1 MAASCKNS
9 KNLGGVSPIPAEGES
24 SDSDGE
30 TEPAKS
36 FHRRWSTNRE
46 INNSA
51 AIKEG
56 YLLKHTWTF
65 QRWRKRYFKLMG
77 RKLYYSKD
85 PKAVIFDEIGLT
97 DLCLAECSTKN
108 VNHSFQL
115 ITPFRSLVL
124 CCESRREME
133 EWLSALSAASQRRY
147 HDLEPD
153 CLSGQHH
160 WYAPS
165 FDARPTYCNVCRYKI
180 NARHVLRCEV
190 CKFNVHKR
198 CAAKAINNCK
208 WTTLVSVGKDI
219 IEDKQGNIVMPHQW
233 MEGNLAVLSRCNV
246 CNAVCGSVLS
256 LQDWRCLW
264 CNATVHT
271 HCLSE
276 MRNQCPL
283 GPSRVSVVPPIALHS
298 VQDEAWEVVRP
309 QASSPLLVFVNSKSG
324 DNQGVKFLRRFKQ
337 LLNPAQVFDLISTGP
352 RLGLRLF
359 RHFDPFR
366 ILVCSGDGSVGWVLS
381 EIDKLDMHKQ
391 CQVAVLPLGTG
402 NDLARVLGWGAS
414 CDSDAHLPQ
423 LLEKYEKASVKML
436 DRWSVMAFERTIAVP
451 KLSLTPGQPDGQLH
465 VQITQYEESLKGH
478 LQNILQSD
486 ETSIIINSAK
496 VLCETVKDLRFQ
508 ISESSIT
515 RNDEQLQKLSDV
527 LQQKQDMLL
536 QALTSDVDVANFP
549 STSTTSDESGKKQDD
564 TDSEISFDRGKSE
577 KSEKD
582 LNNFNFRKHRRTSRF
597 MEREKDALNNR
608 ANSLKKALRNL
619 VQHTEQVFDERTRQ
633 ADPEIPAVKIS
644 LSSDIEKSPLCGR
657 RNITQMDSLKVVHS
671 IDSGSSSDGSSCPS
685 PTGSVATARLVNISP
700 IPDIRRDSVA
710 TTDDPDLLTLPVPPD
725 FADSRRSS
733 RVQQWIDMVFL
744 QNTIRTI
751 NVSHLVSADDQTH
764 TEKIL
769 FETVSTLINIERLQQ
784 SNDKPEKLENEKLRT
799 DFKQDQDGD
808 RSNIDDEKECS
819 SIISV
824 ISNEEMSI
832 ASEILEKG
840 SYVPRKGSDGEDV
853 NGHICH
859 IDSPETDTYPTS
871 DVVQGESLMDDISS
885 MIGEMLYGYDLDS
898 VADTYTDDTT
908 LFHSEL
914 ERKLSVKKDS
924 LERKKRNSLRRKS
937 APGAPRVDEDA
948 QYGFENRAFMSQHIS
963 LDNRFD
969 QPKRY
974 CSLAQFVEGSDIARR
989 SFKRRA
995 QSKTSKTEAN
1005 VTRQSTLHEEVE
1017 NSTPSYLGS
1026 ATSLNKLAK
1035 ELSNV
1040 SASTVKEAMDKD
1052 SEKESDKENEK
1063 CKFPP
1068 VSVIVEPPSPILT
1081 EQARAERMETIRIEI
1096 ESVDD
1101 DIDLRN
1107 LCSKSD
1113 KLSVSDLSNNSST
1126 TNLLTVDHDPL
1137 VTRSPAATRR
1147 ISCCSML
1154 NAQDAAA
1161 LAATAAATT
1170 KFYHEGE
1177 KKEKKGE
1184 DKELKKKQRKLP
1196 IINPLVTLPTW
1207 PNVTNSKG
1215 FISKCLLANADT
1227 LCAAVSPLM
1236 DPEETLMEGFY
1247 ERCVMNNYF
1256 GIGIDAKIS
1265 LDFHHKRE
1273 EHPEKC
1279 RSRAKN
1285 YLWYGVLGGK
1295 ELLQRTYKN
1304 LDQRVQLECDG
1315 QRIPLP
1321 SLQGIVI
1328 LNIPRFMGGINFWGG
1343 TKEDDM
1349 FLAPS
1354 FDDKILEVVAVFG
1367 SMQMAASRMMRF
1379 QHHRIAQCQSIQIT
1393 ILGDEGVPIQVDG
1406 EAWIQPPGIIRIMHK
1421 NRMQMLSRNRN
1432 LECSLKSWEEKQRQS
1447 IAGQDGSKPRHSLSG
1462 ASHDKSRS
1470 SITRQSMPGHS
1481 TDTAKSF
1488 LGVTV
1493 EKIRQHSF
1501 SGAVPH
1507 HIEKEKHCVTFVERL
1522 PQRMDVDILFSEE
1535 EHYLLLNFIECATSL
1550 SKWIK
1555 ILAISHN
1562 LETDL
1567 YSMATKTD
1575 ASLENIHPQ
1584 GKLLT
1589 GPALRV
1595 EFTKL
1600 VNAVKQLYEESC
1612 CLLHDRSDKLKLR
1625 EDLESKLSVGLANM
1639 ELEMRKCVMYDTP
1652 EGSLVYLQD
1661 VQEESEHKK
1670 KGLFW
1675 LKFKKTVTTERRM
1688 SSCKREVASWGTH
1701 EVATWLD
1708 TLQLSEYI
1716 DSFEKNDIR
1725 GRELLTL
1732 ARRDLK
1738 DLGVTKVGH
1747 VKRIL
1752 QAIKDLSQGV

>member
-1 MAASCKNS
+1 MATGGKSAK
-9 KNLGGVSPIPAEGES
+9 KLDGVSPTPAEGES

-77 RKLYYSKD
+77 RKLFYSKD
-85 PKAVIFDEIGLT
+85 PKAVIFDEIELT

-133 EWLSALSAASQRRY
+133 EWLSALTAASQRRY
-147 HDLEPD
+147 HELEPD

-180 NARHVLRCEV
+180 NARHLLRCEV

-208 WTTLVSVGKDI
+208 WTTLASVGKDI
-219 IEDKQGNIVMPHQW
+219 IEDADGHILMPHQW
-233 MEGNLAVLSRCNV
+233 MEGNLAVLSRCAV

-264 CNATVHT
+264 CHATVHT
-271 HCLSE
+271 HCRPN
-276 MRNQCPL
+276 MQKQCPL
-283 GPSRVSVVPPIALHS
+283 GPARVSVVPPTALHS

-423 LLEKYEKASVKML
+423 LLEKYERASVQML

-451 KLSLTPGQPDGQLH
+451 KLSLTPGQPEGQLH
-465 VQITQYEESLKGH
+465 IQITQYEESLKSH

-486 ETSIIINSAK
+486 ETSVIINSAK
-496 VLCETVKDLRFQ
+496 VLCETVKDLRMQ

-515 RNDEQLQKLSDV
+515 RSDEQLLKLSDV
-527 LQQKQDMLL
+527 LQQKQDLLL
-536 QALTSDVDVANFP
+536 QALTNDVDVANFA
-549 STSTTSDESGKKQDD
+549 STSNSEDSKKQDD

-577 KSEKD
+577 KCEKE
-582 LNNFNFRKHRRTSRF
+582 LSNINFRKHRRTSRF
-597 MEREKDALNNR
+597 VEREKDALNNR

-619 VQHTEQVFDERTRQ
+619 VQHTEQVFEDRTRT
-633 ADPEIPAVKIS
+633 ESEVPAVRIS
-644 LSSDIEKSPLCGR
+644 LSNDIEKSPSSGR
-657 RNITQMDSLKVVHS
+657 SMTKMDSLKVASTMESV
-671 IDSGSSSDGSSCPS
+671 SSSEGSSCPS
-685 PTGSVATARLVNISP
+685 PTGSVVTARLVNISP

-710 TTDDPDLLTLPVPPD
+710 TMGNEDPDLLTLPVPPD

-733 RVQQWIDMVFL
+733 RIQQCGVE
-744 QNTIRTI
+744 
-751 NVSHLVSADDQTH
+751 DQFQ

-769 FETVSTLINIERLQQ
+769 LETASTLVTI
-784 SNDKPEKLENEKLRT
+784 EKLQLSTEDLEKKEVE
-799 DFKQDQDGD
+799 KQRRDSKPDQDD
-808 RSNIDDEKECS
+808 RSNFDDEKECS
-819 SIISV
+819 SIISA
-824 ISNEEMSI
+824 ISNDETSF
-832 ASEILEKG
+832 ASEIMERG
-840 SYVPRKGSDGEDV
+840 SFVPRKGSDGEDV

-885 MIGEMLYGYDLDS
+885 MIGEILCGYDQDS

-908 LFHSEL
+908 LFHTEL

-924 LERKKRNSLRRKS
+924 LERKRRNNMRRKS
-937 APGAPRVDEDA
+937 APGAPRTEDTDQY
-948 QYGFENRAFMSQHIS
+948 QYGFENRAFMSQHVY
-963 LDNRFD
+963 LDNRYN
-969 QPKRY
+969 QPQRY

-989 SFKRRA
+989 SFKRRNTN
-995 QSKTSKTEAN
+995 KTSKTEAN
-1005 VTRQSTLHEEVE
+1005 VSRQSTLHEEAE
-1017 NSTPSYLGS
+1017 SLSASYRGS
-1026 ATSLNKLAK
+1026 VSSINKLAK

-1040 SASTVKEAMDKD
+1040 SATTVKEAMDKD
-1052 SEKESDKENEK
+1052 LEKESDKESEK

-1081 EQARAERMETIRIEI
+1081 EQARSERMECIRIEI
-1096 ESVDD
+1096 EGADD
-1101 DIDLRN
+1101 DLDLRN
-1107 LCSKSD
+1107 LYSKSD
-1113 KLSVSDLSNNSST
+1113 KLSISDVSNNSST
-1126 TNLLTVDHDPL
+1126 TNLLTVDHDPSA
-1137 VTRSPAATRR
+1137 TRSPAATRR

-1154 NAQDAAA
+1154 NPQDAAA
-1161 LAATAAATT
+1161 LAATAAAST
-1170 KFYHEGE
+1170 KFYHESGE
-1177 KKEKKGE
+1177 KKEKKPE
-1184 DKELKKKQRKLP
+1184 DKEAKKKRKLP
-1196 IINPLVTLPTW
+1196 IINPLVRLPSW
-1207 PNVTNSKG
+1207 PNVTTSGG

-1295 ELLQRTYKN
+1295 ELLQRTFKN
-1304 LDQRVQLECDG
+1304 LEQRVQLECDG

-1343 TKEDDM
+1343 SKMDDV
-1349 FLAPS
+1349 FIAPS

-1367 SMQMAASRMMRF
+1367 SMQMAASRMMKF
-1379 QHHRIAQCQSIQIT
+1379 QHHRIAQCQSIQIN

-1406 EAWIQPPGIIRIMHK
+1406 EAWIQPPGIIRILHK
-1421 NRMQMLSRNRN
+1421 NRMQMLGRNRA
-1432 LECSLKSWEEKQRQS
+1432 LENSLKSWEEKQRQS
-1447 IAGQDGSKPRHSLSG
+1447 IAGQGGAKPRLSISG

-1470 SITRQSMPGHS
+1470 SVTRQSMPGHT
-1481 TDTAKSF
+1481 TDTSKSF

-1507 HIEKEKHCVTFVERL
+1507 IEKEKHSVTFVERPPERL
-1522 PQRMDVDILFSEE
+1522 DVDILFGTE
-1535 EHYLLLNFIECATSL
+1535 EHYLLMNFIECATSL

-1555 ILAISHN
+1555 ILAISHT

-1567 YSMATKTD
+1567 YALASITD
-1575 ASLENIHPQ
+1575 ACLESIHPQ
-1584 GKLLT
+1584 GKILT
-1589 GPALRV
+1589 GPALRS
-1595 EFTKL
+1595 EFSKL
-1600 VNAVKQLYEESC
+1600 VESVKQLYEESC
-1612 CLLHDRSDKLKLR
+1612 CLLHDRNDKLKLR
-1625 EDLESKLSVGLANM
+1625 EDLESKLSVSLANV
-1639 ELEMRKCVMYDTP
+1639 ELELRKCVLFETS
-1652 EGSLVYLQD
+1652 EGSMVCLQA
-1661 VQEESEHKK
+1661 VPEESEHKR
-1670 KGLFW
+1670 KGMFW
-1675 LKFKKTVTTERRM
+1675 LKFRKSVSSERRS

-1708 TLQLSEYI
+1708 TLQLTEYI

>member
-1 MAASCKNS
+1 MATGGKSAK
-9 KNLGGVSPIPAEGES
+9 KLDGVSPTPAEGES

-77 RKLYYSKD
+77 RKLFYSKD
-85 PKAVIFDEIGLT
+85 PKAVIFDEIELT

-133 EWLSALSAASQRRY
+133 EWLSALTAASQRRY
-147 HDLEPD
+147 HELEPD

-180 NARHVLRCEV
+180 NARHLLRCEV

-208 WTTLVSVGKDI
+208 WTTLASVGKDI
-219 IEDKQGNIVMPHQW
+219 IEDADGHILMPHQW
-233 MEGNLAVLSRCNV
+233 MEGNLAVLSRCAV
-246 CNAVCGSVLS
+246 CNAVCGSVLRRI
-256 LQDWRCLW
+256 LKVEQCG
-264 CNATVHT
+264 NIATIEH
-271 HCLSE
+271 
-276 MRNQCPL
+276 
-283 GPSRVSVVPPIALHS
+283 
-298 VQDEAWEVVRP
+298 EVIG
-309 QASSPLLVFVNSKSG
+309 G

-423 LLEKYEKASVKML
+423 LLEKYERASVQML

-451 KLSLTPGQPDGQLH
+451 KLSLTPGQPEGQLH
-465 VQITQYEESLKGH
+465 IQITQYEESLKSH

-486 ETSIIINSAK
+486 ETSVIINSAK
-496 VLCETVKDLRFQ
+496 VLCETVKDLRMQ

-515 RNDEQLQKLSDV
+515 RSDEQLLKLSDV
-527 LQQKQDMLL
+527 LQQKQDLLL
-536 QALTSDVDVANFP
+536 QALTNDVDVANFA
-549 STSTTSDESGKKQDD
+549 STSNSEDSKKQDD

-577 KSEKD
+577 KCEKE
-582 LNNFNFRKHRRTSRF
+582 LSNINFRKHRRTSRF
-597 MEREKDALNNR
+597 VEREKDALNNR

-619 VQHTEQVFDERTRQ
+619 VQHTEQVFEDRIRT
-633 ADPEIPAVKIS
+633 ESEVPAVRIS
-644 LSSDIEKSPLCGR
+644 LSNDIEKSPSSGR
-657 RNITQMDSLKVVHS
+657 SMTKMDSLKVASTIESV
-671 IDSGSSSDGSSCPS
+671 SSSEGSSCPS
-685 PTGSVATARLVNISP
+685 PTGSVVTARLVNISP

-710 TTDDPDLLTLPVPPD
+710 TMGNEDPDLLTLPVPPD

-733 RVQQWIDMVFL
+733 RIQQCGVE
-744 QNTIRTI
+744 
-751 NVSHLVSADDQTH
+751 DQFQ

-769 FETVSTLINIERLQQ
+769 VETASTLVTI
-784 SNDKPEKLENEKLRT
+784 EKLQLSTEDLEKKEVE
-799 DFKQDQDGD
+799 KQRRDSKPDQDD
-808 RSNIDDEKECS
+808 RSNFDDEKECS
-819 SIISV
+819 SIISA
-824 ISNEEMSI
+824 ISNDETSF
-832 ASEILEKG
+832 ASEIMERG
-840 SYVPRKGSDGEDV
+840 SFVPRKGSDGEDV

-885 MIGEMLYGYDLDS
+885 MIGEILCGYDQDS

-908 LFHSEL
+908 LFHTEL

-924 LERKKRNSLRRKS
+924 LERKRRNNMRRKS
-937 APGAPRVDEDA
+937 APGAPRTEDTDQY
-948 QYGFENRAFMSQHIS
+948 QYGFENRAFMSQHVY
-963 LDNRFD
+963 LDNRYK
-969 QPKRY
+969 QPQRY

-989 SFKRRA
+989 SFKRRNTN
-995 QSKTSKTEAN
+995 KTSKTEAN
-1005 VTRQSTLHEEVE
+1005 VSRQSTLHEEAE
-1017 NSTPSYLGS
+1017 SLSASYRGS
-1026 ATSLNKLAK
+1026 VSSINNLAK

-1040 SASTVKEAMDKD
+1040 SATTVKEAMDKD
-1052 SEKESDKENEK
+1052 LEKESDKESEK

-1081 EQARAERMETIRIEI
+1081 EQARSERMECIRIEI
-1096 ESVDD
+1096 EGADD
-1101 DIDLRN
+1101 DLDLRN
-1107 LCSKSD
+1107 LYSKSD
-1113 KLSVSDLSNNSST
+1113 KLSISDVSNNSST
-1126 TNLLTVDHDPL
+1126 TNLLTVDHDPSA
-1137 VTRSPAATRR
+1137 TRSPAATRR

-1154 NAQDAAA
+1154 NPQDAAA
-1161 LAATAAATT
+1161 LAATAAAST
-1170 KFYHEGE
+1170 KFYHESGE
-1177 KKEKKGE
+1177 KKEKKPE
-1184 DKELKKKQRKLP
+1184 DKEAKKKRKLP
-1196 IINPLVTLPTW
+1196 IINPLVRLPSW
-1207 PNVTNSKG
+1207 PNVTTSGG

-1295 ELLQRTYKN
+1295 ELLQRTFKN
-1304 LDQRVQLECDG
+1304 LEQRVQLECDG

-1343 TKEDDM
+1343 SKMDDV
-1349 FLAPS
+1349 FIAPS

-1367 SMQMAASRMMRF
+1367 SMQMAASRMMKF
-1379 QHHRIAQCQSIQIT
+1379 QHHRIAQCQSIQIN

-1406 EAWIQPPGIIRIMHK
+1406 EAWIQPPGIIRILHK
-1421 NRMQMLSRNRN
+1421 NRMQMLGRNRA
-1432 LECSLKSWEEKQRQS
+1432 LENSLKSWEEKQRQS
-1447 IAGQDGSKPRHSLSG
+1447 IAGQGGAKPRLSISG

-1470 SITRQSMPGHS
+1470 SVTRQSMPGHT
-1481 TDTAKSF
+1481 TDTSKSF

-1507 HIEKEKHCVTFVERL
+1507 IEKEKHSVTFVERPPERL
-1522 PQRMDVDILFSEE
+1522 DVDILFGTE
-1535 EHYLLLNFIECATSL
+1535 EHYLLMNFIECATSL

-1555 ILAISHN
+1555 ILAISHS

-1567 YSMATKTD
+1567 YALASITD
-1575 ASLENIHPQ
+1575 ACLESIHPQ
-1584 GKLLT
+1584 GKILT
-1589 GPALRV
+1589 GPALRS
-1595 EFTKL
+1595 EFSKL
-1600 VNAVKQLYEESC
+1600 VESVKQLYEESC
-1612 CLLHDRSDKLKLR
+1612 CLLHDRNDKLKLR
-1625 EDLESKLSVGLANM
+1625 EDLESKLSVSLANV
-1639 ELEMRKCVMYDTP
+1639 ELELRKCVMFETS
-1652 EGSLVYLQD
+1652 EGSMVCLQA
-1661 VQEESEHKK
+1661 VPEESEHKR
-1670 KGLFW
+1670 KGMFW
-1675 LKFKKTVTTERRM
+1675 LKFRKSVSSERRS

-1708 TLQLSEYI
+1708 TLQLTEYI